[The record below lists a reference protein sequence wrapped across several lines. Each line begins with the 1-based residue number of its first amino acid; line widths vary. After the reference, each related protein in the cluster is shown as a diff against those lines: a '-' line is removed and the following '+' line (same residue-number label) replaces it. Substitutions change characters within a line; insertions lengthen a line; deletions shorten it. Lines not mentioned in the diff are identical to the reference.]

1 MPVPQGWLFFSQST
15 FLLFH
20 QPPLMADR
28 LSTASATG
36 KESDFSITRTAFI
49 SSRKRWPDLPRPRA
63 CACPHGHTS
72 TGCRSQLFRLSHIN
86 RCIQASPALRGPE
99 HYRAFNRARR
109 PLKNRFARI
118 DQIKQ
123 SLKSSGNMCGTWLCR
138 KSDGDMHTR
147 QADSMIDR

>member
-99 HYRAFNRARR
+99 HYRFWSRR

-118 DQIKQ
+118 DQTELIAQ
-123 SLKSSGNMCGTWLCR
+123 II
-138 KSDGDMHTR
+138 R
-147 QADSMIDR
+147 QRPSPDQQVGHVLDAALPEGRGR